1 MTTDPGKSACSEAFY
16 AVRIAH
22 HFVKI
27 SMSHTLFPLLRCL
40 TFWLVTTL
48 SFLGPA
54 LVSAEQMKAVLAVPQ
69 TEDWWS
75 DRHERVLSHV
85 RRGSVDLLF
94 IGDSITQGWEEDGRR
109 VWDAYYGRRQ
119 AVNLGFNSDQTDN
132 VLWRLQ
138 HGEIDGIT
146 PKLAIVM
153 IGTNNTTMREDPP
166 EHTAAGIQAIL
177 TTLRTRLP
185 QTKVLLLAVFPRG
198 ASADDPHR
206 LVNQAVNER
215 LRAFA
220 DQRHVFFLD
229 LGSRFLDKA
238 GRLSV
243 DVMPDFLHPNEHG
256 YRLWAEGMDDLV
268 KTLLGE

>member
-1 MTTDPGKSACSEAFY
+1 MRRKP
-16 AVRIAH
+16 
-22 HFVKI
+22 
-27 SMSHTLFPLLRCL
+27 FPIFSCLPFLLGFL
-40 TFWLVTTL
+40 LL
-48 SFLGPA
+48 SFGPTLA
-54 LVSAEQMKAVLAVPQ
+54 SADQIKAAMPTPQ
-69 TEDWWS
+69 TQSWWS
-75 DRHERVLSHV
+75 TRHARAVA
-85 RRGSVDLLF
+85 RIQQGPVDLLF
-94 IGDSITQGWEEDGRR
+94 VGDSITQGWEEDGRR
-109 VWDAYYGRRQ
+109 VWDTFYGRRR

-138 HGEIDGIT
+138 HGELDGIA
-146 PKLAIVM
+146 PKLTVLM

-166 EHTAAGIQAIL
+166 ELTAAGIQAIL

-229 LGSRFLDKA
+229 LGPRFLDKA
-238 GRLSV
+238 GRLSE
-243 DVMPDFLHPNEHG
+243 DVMPDALHPNERG
-256 YRLWAEGMDDLV
+256 YRLWAEGMEDLV
-268 KTLLGE
+268 KKLLDES

>member
-1 MTTDPGKSACSEAFY
+1 MRCRPS
-16 AVRIAH
+16 
-22 HFVKI
+22 FV
-27 SMSHTLFPLLRCL
+27 
-40 TFWLVTTL
+40 L
-48 SFLGPA
+48 SFLLFLLGFAFLSIWPA
-54 LVSAEQMKAVLAVPQ
+54 SVSAEQIKATIPAPQ
-69 TEDWWS
+69 TASWWS
-75 DRHERVLSHV
+75 ARHARAVA
-85 RRGSVDLLF
+85 RIQQGPVDLLF

-109 VWDAYYGRRQ
+109 VWDTFYGRRQ

-153 IGTNNTTMREDPP
+153 IGTNNATRREDPP
-166 EHTAAGIQAIL
+166 EETAAGVHAIL

-185 QTKVLLLAVFPRG
+185 QTKILLLAVFPRG
-198 ASADDPHR
+198 QSANDQLR
-206 LVNQAVNER
+206 RVNQAVNER

-229 LGSRFLDKA
+229 LGPRFLDKA
-238 GRLSV
+238 GRLSEE
-243 DVMPDFLHPNEHG
+243 VMPDALHPNERG
-256 YRLWAEGMDDLV
+256 YRLWAEGMEDLV

>member
-1 MTTDPGKSACSEAFY
+1 MYPRS
-16 AVRIAH
+16 
-22 HFVKI
+22 
-27 SMSHTLFPLLRCL
+27 FPALLCL
-40 TFWLVTTL
+40 TLWLGAILSTL
-48 SFLGPA
+48 GSTLTA
-54 LVSAEQMKAVLAVPQ
+54 ADRIRAVEPTPQ
-69 TEDWWS
+69 TQSWWS
-75 DRHERVLSHV
+75 ARHARAVA
-85 RRGSVDLLF
+85 RIQRGHVDLLF

-109 VWDAYYGRRQ
+109 VWDTYYGRRR
-119 AVNLGFNSDQTDN
+119 AMNLGFNSDQTDN

-198 ASADDPHR
+198 ASADDPNR

-215 LRAFA
+215 VRAFA

-229 LGSRFLDKA
+229 LGPHFLDNT
-238 GRLSV
+238 GRLSEN
-243 DVMPDFLHPNEHG
+243 VMPDALHPNEHG
-256 YRLWAEGMDDLV
+256 YRLWAEGMEGLI

>member
-1 MTTDPGKSACSEAFY
+1 MRRKP
-16 AVRIAH
+16 
-22 HFVKI
+22 
-27 SMSHTLFPLLRCL
+27 FPIFSCLPFLLGFL
-40 TFWLVTTL
+40 LL
-48 SFLGPA
+48 SFGPTLA
-54 LVSAEQMKAVLAVPQ
+54 SADQIKAAMPTPQ
-69 TEDWWS
+69 TQSWWS
-75 DRHERVLSHV
+75 TRHARAVA
-85 RRGSVDLLF
+85 RIQQGPVDLLF
-94 IGDSITQGWEEDGRR
+94 IGDSITQGWVEDGRR
-109 VWDAYYGRRQ
+109 VWDTFYGRRR

-132 VLWRLQ
+132 VIWRLQ
-138 HGEIDGIT
+138 HGELDGIA
-146 PKLAIVM
+146 PKLTVLM

-166 EHTAAGIQAIL
+166 EHTAAGIQSIL

-229 LGSRFLDKA
+229 LGPRFLDKA
-238 GRLSV
+238 GRLSEE
-243 DVMPDFLHPNEHG
+243 VMPDALHPNERG
-256 YRLWAEGMDDLV
+256 YRLWAEGMEDLV